1 MSNSQ
6 VVIYCDGASRGNPGQ
21 AAFGVVAF
29 RKGEEISLNAF
40 RAGEDA
46 SVFKIA
52 EKLGVRTNNEAEYF
66 GIIRALAKCAELGI
80 NTPLI
85 CSDSELVV
93 RQLRGEYKVKNENL
107 RTLYLEAMKLVTQ
120 VKPSLMHVRREKNQ
134 IADYLANLALDT
146 PGKSPFTHDG

>member
-1 MSNSQ
+1 MSDSQ

-29 RKGEEISLNAF
+29 RKGAEIALNAF
-40 RAGEDA
+40 RAGEDTC
-46 SVFKIA
+46 VFKLA

-66 GIIRALAKCAELGI
+66 GIIRALAKCAELEI
-80 NTPLI
+80 NSPLV

-107 RTLYLEAMKLVTQ
+107 RGLYLEAMKLVAQ
-120 VKPSLMHVRREKNQ
+120 VKPMLVHVRREKNQ

-146 PGKSPFTHDG
+146 PGDSPFTTDG